1 MTITVTLS
9 NQRHIA
15 GATAAY
21 LATIP
26 TQPDP
31 PADLIPA
38 PYASVD
44 AYVQAAIERVAES
57 WAESTNVDRIPVSAF
72 VRRFPG
78 AAMDAV
84 NAAAATDATV
94 AAILAQLDAVQTV
107 RLGHPTTTQGV
118 GYLVSAGLLTQAQAD
133 AVLFYEVP
141 AVA

>member
-1 MTITVTLS
+1 MITVSLTHPR
-9 NQRHIA
+9 QIA
-15 GATAAY
+15 AATAAY

-26 TQPDP
+26 P
-31 PADLIPA
+31 PPEEGQEPTPA
-38 PYASVD
+38 PYADVT

-78 AAMDAV
+78 AVMDAV
-84 NAAAATDATV
+84 KASADPNV
-94 AAILAQLDAVQTV
+94 IAILAQLDAVQTV
-107 RLGHPTTTQGV
+107 RLGHPTTTQGI

>member
-1 MTITVTLS
+1 MITVTLS
-9 NQRHIA
+9 NKRHIA

-26 TQPDP
+26 PDP
-31 PADLIPA
+31 EATPPH
-38 PYASVD
+38 ASVN
-44 AYVQAAIERVAES
+44 AYAQAAIERVAES

-78 AAMDAV
+78 PVMDAV

-118 GYLVSAGLLTQAQAD
+118 GYLVSVGLLTQDQAD
-133 AVLFYEVP
+133 VVLSYEVP
-141 AVA
+141 AVP

>member
-1 MTITVTLS
+1 MISVTLT
-9 NQRHIA
+9 NKRHIA
-15 GATAAY
+15 AANAAY

-26 TQPDP
+26 ADP
-31 PADLIPA
+31 EATP
-38 PYASVD
+38 PYASAQ
-44 AYVQAAIERVAES
+44 AYAQAAIERVAES

-118 GYLVSAGLLTQAQAD
+118 GYLVSVGLLTQAQAD
-133 AVLFYEVP
+133 VVLSYEVP
-141 AVA
+141 SAP

>member
-1 MTITVTLS
+1 MITATLS
-9 NQRHIA
+9 NKRHLA
-15 GATAAY
+15 AATAAY

-31 PADLIPA
+31 PAEPIPA

-78 AAMDAV
+78 AAMDAI
-84 NAAAATDATV
+84 NTAALSNPTV

-107 RLGHPTTTQGV
+107 RLGHPTTTNGV
-118 GYLVSAGLLTQAQAD
+118 GYLISVGLLTQAQAD
-133 AVLFYEVP
+133 VVLHYEVP
-141 AVA
+141 DVP

>member
-1 MTITVTLS
+1 MITVTLS
-9 NQRHIA
+9 NKRHLA
-15 GATAAY
+15 GVTAAY

-26 TQPDP
+26 TTTP
-31 PADLIPA
+31 PTTAGEGGSVNG
-38 PYASVD
+38 YAQ
-44 AYVQAAIERVAES
+44 QAFEQWAEQL
-57 WAESTNVDRIPVSAF
+57 AESTSVDRIPVSAF

-78 AAMDAV
+78 AAMDAI
-84 NAAAATDATV
+84 NTAALSNPTV